1 MARRQKII
9 WITGAA
15 GFSGRHLIRFLRQL
29 PGPLRLVGFDLRPNA
44 PEGLDAYHAVDL
56 GDGAKLRE
64 LAETETP
71 DRVIHLA
78 GVLPPAAEADLWR
91 VNVGGTM
98 NLLHA
103 LAGTKARSVRFL
115 TVGSAAEYVNLSNG
129 KIRETHAAG
138 GASPY
143 GRTKWAQSTL
153 ALAFGAQNKMKVTV
167 ARTFNLVG
175 PGVPQSLVPGALCAQ
190 FSNGQQD
197 IKVGNLKPE
206 RDFIDIRDAVA
217 AYWAICEKGE
227 PGSIY
232 NVCTGKTASIKN
244 LVDLFCECAP
254 GPKRRVQSET
264 ARSRKND
271 FNRVCGDNS
280 RLRKLGC
287 QPQIALKQSVCDML
301 ESARLQ

>member
-1 MARRQKII
+1 MARRQKRI

-15 GFSGRHLIRFLRQL
+15 GFSGRHLIRFLRGL
-29 PGPLRLVGFDLRPNA
+29 PEPLRLVGFDLRPDA

-78 GVLPPAAEADLWR
+78 GVLPPTAEPDLWR
-91 VNVGGTM
+91 VNVGGTL

-103 LAGTKARSVRFL
+103 LAGAKVKGLRFV
-115 TVGSAAEYVNLSNG
+115 TVGSAAEYVNLSNTR
-129 KIRETHAAG
+129 IREDHVAG

-153 ALAFGAQNKMKVTV
+153 ALAFGAQNKINVMV
-167 ARTFNLVG
+167 ARTFNLIG

-217 AYWAICEKGE
+217 AYWTICEKGA

-232 NVCTGKTASIKN
+232 NVSTGKTASIKT
-244 LVDLFCECAP
+244 LVELFRDNAP
-254 GPKRRVQSET
+254 GPKRRIQSEA

-271 FNRVCGDNS
+271 FNRVCGDNA
-280 RLRKLGC
+280 RLRQLGFR
-287 QPQIALKQSVCDML
+287 PQISLKQSVCDML
-301 ESARLQ
+301 EHARR